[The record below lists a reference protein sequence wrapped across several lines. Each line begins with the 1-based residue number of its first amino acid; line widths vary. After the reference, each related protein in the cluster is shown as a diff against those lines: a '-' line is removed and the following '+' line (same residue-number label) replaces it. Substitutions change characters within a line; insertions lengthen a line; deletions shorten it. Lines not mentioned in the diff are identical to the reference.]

1 MDAFLQRQLFA
12 QDVVFLATDSE
23 SAKVR
28 DLVKTHGGVVLS
40 EGQKDAEDARV
51 NVVLLPGQDQKDDML
66 QVLVSRFPKAEILR
80 AQWAHDS
87 VQKNRRLSTTSYRL
101 LQPAMESTTT
111 GTEPPAKKQRVAT
124 PTSADFFSSSKP
136 TAKSD
141 ASLPEPHF
149 TPWETIQNS
158 LYVLDARAKEQQEE
172 QTDTFKI
179 AGFDLDG
186 TLIATKSGKK
196 FAKDKD
202 DWKLFHPTL
211 VKQKLAELASDG
223 FTLTIFSNQNG
234 IAKGHITA
242 AQVQVKAFELLLV
255 SKLEAI
261 VKQLKLPMLV
271 FLGTEN
277 DSMRKPRLG
286 AWKEMVKLL
295 SAKGEEAINKRGSF
309 YCGDAAGRPKITG
322 RAKDFAATDYKFA
335 LNVGIRFFTPED
347 LFLGS
352 KQRIHTR
359 PDTWELGFDPKS
371 IALSESTDPL
381 LNPPF
386 AQAAKPDQEL
396 VVLVGP
402 PASGKSFFAKTHLS
416 SYVIVSQ
423 DELRT
428 AANCKKKCLEAI
440 EQKKSVVI
448 DNTNRDPR
456 TRKEWIAIAKEK
468 NLPVRCFEMNVD
480 KPLSMHLN
488 TFRSLTEQ
496 KKIPDVAIHGFYKN
510 LVAPTI
516 NEGFV
521 EVVKVQ
527 FRIDKNISE
536 ADQALLRTKSASTI
550 NTMLRFLFLDE
561 LALYFGELFS
571 RRAAERRNAPAY
583 VRQMSSKIKD
593 GLFMGDMDAA
603 QDADFLQLNGI
614 VHIVNCIP
622 RQMPNIFQQSLGLSY
637 TACDLDEVLRRPFFD
652 LKNREFTQII
662 QLIDRALERTE
673 SVLVHSLTGIN
684 RSPSIMIGY
693 LMVKYCW
700 GLDKAHEFV
709 MTKRSDMKLHES
721 YIDQLC
727 SLEAQVQEDRPA
739 RATERQLYEWS
750 TASADSKSDEV
761 VLIHTFLNT
770 ASTSNTNTNT
780 NAVPERR
787 RLDTSKRHRGATPER
802 RLTWIDQTPEMR
814 KLHPSLLVRPER
826 PPNNSYS
833 KMTAANGWVDLLDPS
848 PALAH
853 QAKIKEMAADTS
865 LLAARV
871 AFADLGLNP
880 PRTTS
885 RYLDPSEPEFDLRVP
900 SAAETPLV
908 HNTKRLHSF
917 SAPKRTE
924 VLDDEAS
931 TSPST
936 VSEELDFED
945 TSGSTPR
952 YLRETLASINSR
964 PRRQSSSGPT
974 RTASST
980 KRVSRP
986 TNGRSHSSGAI
997 LGSTTS
1003 KETASK
1009 GVPKK
1014 TGRMTRTTPT
1024 TAQGGRVFY
1033 NVNFPPQSSTASLS
1047 SRSRGGHILTG
1058 SARRSVSDS
1067 QQSQSSV
1074 PARPRT
1080 APPRT
1085 RRDVETRDLLQSKK
1099 VELGAFSQIA
1109 IDPKTYRLHSS
1120 LDFTP
1125 GLDANPTVSARGV
1138 RRTSTTSSTGYGRP
1152 KTARASWR

>member
-1 MDAFLQRQLFA
+1 
-12 QDVVFLATDSE
+12 
-23 SAKVR
+23 
-28 DLVKTHGGVVLS
+28 
-40 EGQKDAEDARV
+40 
-51 NVVLLPGQDQKDDML
+51 
-66 QVLVSRFPKAEILR
+66 
-80 AQWAHDS
+80 
-87 VQKNRRLSTTSYRL
+87 
-101 LQPAMESTTT
+101 
-111 GTEPPAKKQRVAT
+111 
-124 PTSADFFSSSKP
+124 
-136 TAKSD
+136 
-141 ASLPEPHF
+141 
-149 TPWETIQNS
+149 
-158 LYVLDARAKEQQEE
+158 
-172 QTDTFKI
+172 
-179 AGFDLDG
+179 
-186 TLIATKSGKK
+186 
-196 FAKDKD
+196 
-202 DWKLFHPTL
+202 
-211 VKQKLAELASDG
+211 
-223 FTLTIFSNQNG
+223 
-234 IAKGHITA
+234 
-242 AQVQVKAFELLLV
+242 
-255 SKLEAI
+255 
-261 VKQLKLPMLV
+261 
-271 FLGTEN
+271 
-277 DSMRKPRLG
+277 
-286 AWKEMVKLL
+286 
-295 SAKGEEAINKRGSF
+295 
-309 YCGDAAGRPKITG
+309 
-322 RAKDFAATDYKFA
+322 
-335 LNVGIRFFTPED
+335 
-347 LFLGS
+347 
-352 KQRIHTR
+352 
-359 PDTWELGFDPKS
+359 
-371 IALSESTDPL
+371 
-381 LNPPF
+381 
-386 AQAAKPDQEL
+386 
-396 VVLVGP
+396 
-402 PASGKSFFAKTHLS
+402 
-416 SYVIVSQ
+416 
-423 DELRT
+423 
-428 AANCKKKCLEAI
+428 
-440 EQKKSVVI
+440 
-448 DNTNRDPR
+448 
-456 TRKEWIAIAKEK
+456 
-468 NLPVRCFEMNVD
+468 
-480 KPLSMHLN
+480 
-488 TFRSLTEQ
+488 
-496 KKIPDVAIHGFYKN
+496 
-510 LVAPTI
+510 
-516 NEGFV
+516 
-521 EVVKVQ
+521 
-527 FRIDKNISE
+527 
-536 ADQALLRTKSASTI
+536 
-550 NTMLRFLFLDE
+550 
-561 LALYFGELFS
+561 
-571 RRAAERRNAPAY
+571 
-583 VRQMSSKIKD
+583 MSSKIKD

-614 VHIVNCIP
+614 AHIINCVP
-622 RQMPNIFQQSLGLSY
+622 RQIPNIFQQSLGLSY

-652 LKNREFTQII
+652 LKNRDFMQIV

-727 SLEAQVQEDRPA
+727 LLEAQVQEDRPA

-770 ASTSNTNTNT
+770 ASTPNT
-780 NAVPERR
+780 NAAPERR

-826 PPNNSYS
+826 PPNHSYS

-853 QAKIKEMAADTS
+853 QAKVKEMAADTS

-871 AFADLGLNP
+871 AFADLALNP
-880 PRTTS
+880 PRTSS
-885 RYLDPSEPEFDLRVP
+885 RYLDQIEPEFDLGAP
-900 SAAETPLV
+900 SAAEIPLV
-908 HNTKRLHSF
+908 HSKRLHSF

-924 VLDDEAS
+924 VLDDEVS

-945 TSGSTPR
+945 TSRSNPR

-964 PRRQSSSGPT
+964 PRRQSSSGPI
-974 RTASST
+974 RSASST

-1003 KETASK
+1003 KEAASK
-1009 GVPKK
+1009 GVPKR
-1014 TGRMTRTTPT
+1014 TVRTTRTPS

-1058 SARRSVSDS
+1058 SARRSVSDSLS

-1125 GLDANPTVSARGV
+1125 GMDTTPAVSARGV
-1138 RRTSTTSSTGYGRP
+1138 RRTSATSTTGYGRP